1 MRAGHA
7 RRNSRQMNCANPS
20 IFEKTGEPCHL
31 FAGVLIEHDPWNGD
45 PPGGVSALEQQLDF
59 PVLIPAALVVIFR
72 SAGTR
77 ELATNMLLEAQPCG
91 RRREAVA
98 GRPRR
103 RAIAFSKAYAHL
115 HGDEIGAVV
124 GGALDV
130 DGRVQPRRRE
140 KRTGQINLAVAD
152 EQVGVREVELE
163 PVRQLIRRAE
173 GNPVPVAVGHARVAE
188 AVDGRRL
195 VVL

>member
-1 MRAGHA
+1 MRSGLA

-20 IFEKTGEPCHL
+20 IFEETGEPCHL
-31 FAGVLIEHDPWNGD
+31 FAGGLIEHDPWNGF

-98 GRPRR
+98 GRPP
-103 RAIAFSKAYAHL
+103 AAMCATV
-115 HGDEIGAVV
+115 AVTEEPPREAPV
-124 GGALDV
+124 N
-130 DGRVQPRRRE
+130 GRSYRGMRFPEKFETRINLRRRRE
-140 KRTGQINLAVAD
+140 ERI
-152 EQVGVREVELE
+152 GVHFR
-163 PVRQLIRRAE
+163 
-173 GNPVPVAVGHARVAE
+173 
-188 AVDGRRL
+188 
-195 VVL
+195 